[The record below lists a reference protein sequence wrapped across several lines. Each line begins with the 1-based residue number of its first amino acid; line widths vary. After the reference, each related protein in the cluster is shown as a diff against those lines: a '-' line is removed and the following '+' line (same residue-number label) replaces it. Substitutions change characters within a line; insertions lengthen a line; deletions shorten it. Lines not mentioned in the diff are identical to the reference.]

1 MSGTSYVKLDDNTV
15 LEIIHDLHGHA
26 GKIYTWALENDL
38 YVSELPEAV
47 QEFTKEY
54 DDYVRNVVA
63 GKKNHLKLEF
73 VLRSDEGVVIEKVTV
88 AELKAKDMAIVLD
101 EIAAALQDAFENT
114 DSKLFVQFHTV
125 VEQLRHLATV
135 AYNKI
140 TLPVLPIR

>member
-47 QEFTKEY
+47 QEFTQEY
-54 DDYVRNVVA
+54 DDYVQNIVA
-63 GKKNHLKLEF
+63 AKENHLKLQL
-73 VLRSDEGVVIEKVTV
+73 VLKSDTGAVVERTTV
-88 AELKAKDMAIVLD
+88 AELKPEDMAIVLD
-101 EIAAALQDAFENT
+101 ELAAALQDAFENT

-140 TLPVLPIR
+140 TLLVG